1 MKNTEQDVLKE
12 AENQGV
18 SLTKKQSQAIAELV
32 DADLEASG
40 GAMSKK
46 ARIGMYVGIGLG
58 LAALGTG
65 AGVLGKYVHDR
76 RSGGEQGDL
85 PAPLPTETSA
95 LPASAPMPQTT
106 TPIIPE
112 PAAPMPAAPA
122 PAPVPTPQAGVS
134 PLTGTRPGDMP
145 MPRLPL

>member
-76 RSGGEQGDL
+76 RSGGEQGDPSPSLSETPVL
-85 PAPLPTETSA
+85 PASK
-95 LPASAPMPQTT
+95 SAPMPQTPRTNRT
-106 TPIIPE
+106 TSSPAILSEGEQGTEEPPPFYGPDAGIIF
-112 PAAPMPAAPA
+112 
-122 PAPVPTPQAGVS
+122 
-134 PLTGTRPGDMP
+134 
-145 MPRLPL
+145 